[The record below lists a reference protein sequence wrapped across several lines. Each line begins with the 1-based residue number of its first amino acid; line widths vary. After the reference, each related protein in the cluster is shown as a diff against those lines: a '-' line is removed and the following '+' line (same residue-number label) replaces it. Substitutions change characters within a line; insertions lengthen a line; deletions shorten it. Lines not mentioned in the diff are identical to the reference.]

1 MSASITRLNG
11 LVSLLTSFR
20 GRISRSQWW
29 LGYAIVIIGNLC
41 GALLFNPDYF
51 TADEPPPA
59 YWPDTLWQL
68 AWLVPATAITIK
80 RLNDRDQ
87 PSWLGYA
94 FAALNGLYYVAPQL
108 GWAIGP
114 TAASAA
120 ARIAFWVIA
129 LIMLIIFV
137 DNGFFRGT
145 DGPNPYGPDPL
156 DRNAAPT

>member
-1 MSASITRLNG
+1 MSASDNCWSRL
-11 LVSLLTSFR
+11 VTLLTSFR
-20 GRISRSQWW
+20 GCISRSQWG

-51 TADEPPPA
+51 TADELPQP

-80 RLNDRDQ
+80 RFNDRDQ

-94 FAALNGLYYVAPQL
+94 FAALNCLYYVAPHL
-108 GWAIGP
+108 GWPLGP

-129 LIMLIIFV
+129 VILLIIFV

-145 DGPNPYGPDPL
+145 DGPNGYGPDPL
-156 DRNAAPT
+156 VGNAAPT

>member
-1 MSASITRLNG
+1 MSASATRLNG
-11 LVSLLTSFR
+11 LVTLLTSFR

-29 LGYAIVIIGNLC
+29 LGYAIVIVGNLC

-51 TADEPPPA
+51 TADEPPQP

-80 RLNDRDQ
+80 RFNDRDQ

-94 FAALNGLYYVAPQL
+94 FGGLNALYYVAPHFGWPISPAATGL
-108 GWAIGP
+108 G
-114 TAASAA
+114 
-120 ARIAFWVIA
+120 RIVFWVIA